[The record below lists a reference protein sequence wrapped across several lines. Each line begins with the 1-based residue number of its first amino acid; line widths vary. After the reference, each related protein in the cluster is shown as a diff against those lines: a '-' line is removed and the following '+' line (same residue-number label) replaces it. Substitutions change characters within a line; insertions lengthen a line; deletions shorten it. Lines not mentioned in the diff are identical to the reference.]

1 MIGCPSCGAENVE
14 GTRFCVKCGTTLP
27 ASPQPES
34 WRQSGDLG
42 QQQAQQDYQSSGYAS
57 GYSTPQTPESS
68 YPGYSSQQQP
78 PPASGYPS
86 YTPQQDSLSSYQQQA
101 GDWMAQGANKKM
113 AAGICGILLGGFG
126 VHKFI
131 LGYNTEGIIML
142 AAWVIGM
149 FLTCGIASIAVGIVG
164 LIEGIIYL
172 TKSDEEFVRTYIQ
185 NKKAWF

>member
-1 MIGCPSCGAENVE
+1 MIACPSCGAENVE

-42 QQQAQQDYQSSGYAS
+42 QQQAQQDYQSGGYQPSGY
-57 GYSTPQTPESS
+57 PP
-68 YPGYSSQQQP
+68 PQP
-78 PPASGYPS
+78 PPSGYPS

-142 AAWVIGM
+142 VAWVVGM

-185 NKKAWF
+185 GKKAWF

>member
-1 MIGCPSCGAENVE
+1 MIACPSCGAENVE

-27 ASPQPES
+27 ASPAPES

-42 QQQAQQDYQSSGYAS
+42 QQQTQQGYQSGGYAP
-57 GYSTPQTPESS
+57 PQTPPSS
-68 YPGYSSQQQP
+68 YPGY
-78 PPASGYPS
+78 
-86 YTPQQDSLSSYQQQA
+86 TPQQQGLSYQPSAGGA
-101 GDWMAQGANKKM
+101 GDWQAQGANKKM
-113 AAGICGILLGGFG
+113 VAGITGILLGGFG

-142 AAWVIGM
+142 AAWVVGM
-149 FLTCGIASIAVGIVG
+149 FLTCGIASLVVGVIG
-164 LIEGIIYL
+164 LVEGIIYL

>member
-1 MIGCPSCGAENVE
+1 MIACPSCGSENVE

-27 ASPQPES
+27 ASPAPES

-42 QQQAQQDYQSSGYAS
+42 QQQQTQQSSYQSGGYAP
-57 GYSTPQTPESS
+57 PQTPPSS
-68 YPGYSSQQQP
+68 YPGYPQQQ
-78 PPASGYPS
+78 G
-86 YTPQQDSLSSYQQQA
+86 LSSYQQA
-101 GDWMAQGANKKM
+101 GVGGDWQAAGANKKM

-131 LGYNTEGIIML
+131 LGYNTEGAIML
-142 AAWVIGM
+142 AAWVVGM
-149 FLTCGIASIAVGIVG
+149 FLTCGIASLAVGVVG

-185 NKKAWF
+185 GKKAWF

>member
-1 MIGCPSCGAENVE
+1 MIACPSCGSENVE

-27 ASPQPES
+27 ASPAPES

-42 QQQAQQDYQSSGYAS
+42 QQQ
-57 GYSTPQTPESS
+57 
-68 YPGYSSQQQP
+68 SQQ
-78 PPASGYPS
+78 
-86 YTPQQDSLSSYQQQA
+86 SSYQPGGYAPPQSPPSAYPAYTPDQSMSYQPA
-101 GDWMAQGANKKM
+101 HGGADWQAQGANKKM

-131 LGYNTEGIIML
+131 LGYNTEGAIML
-142 AAWVIGM
+142 AAWIVGM

>member
-42 QQQAQQDYQSSGYAS
+42 QQQTQQDYQQPGG
-57 GYSTPQTPESS
+57 GYSTPQ
-68 YPGYSSQQQP
+68 P
-78 PPASGYPS
+78 PPSAYPA
-86 YTPQQDSLSSYQQQA
+86 YTPQQQGYPYQQGGGVDWQA
-101 GDWMAQGANKKM
+101 EGANKKLV
-113 AAGICGILLGGFG
+113 AGLLGILLNGLGI
-126 VHKFI
+126 HKFY

-142 AAWVIGM
+142 GVWVVGLI
-149 FLTCGIASIAVGIVG
+149 FTCGIGSMVVSVIGI
-164 LIEGIIYL
+164 IEGIMYL

-185 NKKAWF
+185 NKKPWF

>member
-1 MIGCPSCGAENVE
+1 MIACPSCGAENVE

-42 QQQAQQDYQSSGYAS
+42 QQQAQQDYQSSY
-57 GYSTPQTPESS
+57 QT
-68 YPGYSSQQQP
+68 

-86 YTPQQDSLSSYQQQA
+86 YQPQQDLSSFQQQA
-101 GDWMAQGANKKM
+101 GDWAAQGANKKM

-131 LGYNTEGIIML
+131 LGYNTEGVIML
-142 AAWVIGM
+142 VAWVVGM
-149 FLTCGIASIAVGIVG
+149 FLTCGIASIAVGVVG

-185 NKKAWF
+185 NKKGWF

>member
-42 QQQAQQDYQSSGYAS
+42 QQQPQQDYPSSGYSA
-57 GYSTPQTPESS
+57 P
-68 YPGYSSQQQP
+68 QP
-78 PPASGYPS
+78 PPSGYPS
-86 YTPQQDSLSSYQQQA
+86 YTPQQDPLAGYQQQA
-101 GDWMAQGANKKM
+101 GDWMAQGANKKLV
-113 AAGICGILLGGFG
+113 AGICGILLGGFG

-131 LGYNTEGIIML
+131 LGYTTEGIIQI
-142 AAWVIGM
+142 VIT
-149 FLTCGIASIAVGIVG
+149 LVTCGAGSIVG

-172 TKSDEEFVRTYIQ
+172 TKSDEDFVRTYIQ
-185 NKKAWF
+185 NKKGWF

>member
-1 MIGCPSCGAENVE
+1 MIACPSCGAENVE

-42 QQQAQQDYQSSGYAS
+42 QQQTQDYQSSGYSA
-57 GYSTPQTPESS
+57 P
-68 YPGYSSQQQP
+68 QP
-78 PPASGYPS
+78 PSSGYPS
-86 YTPQQDSLSSYQQQA
+86 YSQPQDSLSNYQQQA
-101 GDWMAQGANKKM
+101 GDWMQQGANKKM

-126 VHKFI
+126 VHQFI

-172 TKSDEEFVRTYIQ
+172 TKSDEEFVRTYVQ

>member
-1 MIGCPSCGAENVE
+1 MIACPSCGAENVE

-42 QQQAQQDYQSSGYAS
+42 QQQTQQDYQQSS
-57 GYSTPQTPESS
+57 GYSTPQTP
-68 YPGYSSQQQP
+68 P
-78 PPASGYPS
+78 SGYPS
-86 YTPQQDSLSSYQQQA
+86 YSQQPQDQLSAYQQQA

-142 AAWVIGM
+142 AAWVLGLI
-149 FLTCGIASIAVGIVG
+149 FTCGIASMAVSVIGI
-164 LIEGIIYL
+164 IEGIMYL

-185 NKKAWF
+185 GRKGWF

>member
-42 QQQAQQDYQSSGYAS
+42 QQQPQQDYQSSGYSA
-57 GYSTPQTPESS
+57 P
-68 YPGYSSQQQP
+68 QP
-78 PPASGYPS
+78 PPSGYPS
-86 YTPQQDSLSSYQQQA
+86 YTPQQDPLAGYQQQA

-113 AAGICGILLGGFG
+113 TAGICGILLGGFG
-126 VHKFI
+126 VHKFV

-142 AAWVIGM
+142 AACIVGGI
-149 FLTCGIASIAVGIVG
+149 LTCGLASGAVGIIG

-172 TKSDEEFVRTYIQ
+172 TKSDEEFVRTYVQ
-185 NKKAWF
+185 NKKPWF

>member
-1 MIGCPSCGAENVE
+1 MIACPSCGAENVE

-42 QQQAQQDYQSSGYAS
+42 QQQTQQDYPSS
-57 GYSTPQTPESS
+57 GYSTPQ
-68 YPGYSSQQQP
+68 P
-78 PPASGYPS
+78 PPSGYPS
-86 YTPQQDSLSSYQQQA
+86 YSQQPDPLAAYQQQA

-113 AAGICGILLGGFG
+113 AAGICGILLGGLG

-131 LGYNTEGIIML
+131 LGYNTEGIILL
-142 AAWVIGM
+142 AIWLVGL
-149 FLTCGIASIAVGIVG
+149 FLTCGIASALVSVVGIV
-164 LIEGIIYL
+164 EGIIYL
-172 TKSDEEFVRTYIQ
+172 TKSDQEFVATYIQ

>member
-1 MIGCPSCGAENVE
+1 MIACPSCGAENVE

-42 QQQAQQDYQSSGYAS
+42 QQPQQDYPSSGYSA
-57 GYSTPQTPESS
+57 P
-68 YPGYSSQQQP
+68 QP
-78 PPASGYPS
+78 PPSAYPS
-86 YTPQQDSLSSYQQQA
+86 YTPQQDPLSSYPQQA
-101 GDWMAQGANKKM
+101 GDWKAQGAEKKM
-113 AAGICGILLGGFG
+113 VAGILGILLGGLG
-126 VHKFI
+126 VHKFY

-142 AAWVIGM
+142 AVCIVGGL
-149 FLTCGIASIAVGIVG
+149 LTCGLGSAAVGVIG

>member
-1 MIGCPSCGAENVE
+1 MIACPTCGSENVE

-27 ASPQPES
+27 ASPAPES

-42 QQQAQQDYQSSGYAS
+42 QQQQTQQSSYQSGGYAPPPP
-57 GYSTPQTPESS
+57 PQSS
-68 YPGYSSQQQP
+68 YP
-78 PPASGYPS
+78 A
-86 YTPQQDSLSSYQQQA
+86 YTPNQGMSYQPGVGGA
-101 GDWMAQGANKKM
+101 DWQAQGANKKM

-131 LGYNTEGIIML
+131 LGYNTEGAIML
-142 AAWVIGM
+142 AAWVVGM

-185 NKKAWF
+185 NKKPWF

>member
-42 QQQAQQDYQSSGYAS
+42 QQQPQQDYQSSD
-57 GYSTPQTPESS
+57 YSSPQTPPS
-68 YPGYSSQQQP
+68 
-78 PPASGYPS
+78 AYPS
-86 YTPQQDSLSSYQQQA
+86 YTPQQDSLSNYQQQA

-131 LGYNTEGIIML
+131 LGYNTEGVIML
-142 AAWVIGM
+142 AAWVVGM

>member
-27 ASPQPES
+27 ASPEPES

-42 QQQAQQDYQSSGYAS
+42 QQPQQDYQQSS
-57 GYSTPQTPESS
+57 GYSTPQTPS
-68 YPGYSSQQQP
+68 
-78 PPASGYPS
+78 SGYPS
-86 YTPQQDSLSSYQQQA
+86 YTPQQDPLAGYQQQA

-164 LIEGIIYL
+164 LVEGIIYL

>member
-1 MIGCPSCGAENVE
+1 MIACPSCGAENVE

-27 ASPQPES
+27 ASPQPEQ

-42 QQQAQQDYQSSGYAS
+42 QQPTAQQDYSSSGYS
-57 GYSTPQTPESS
+57 
-68 YPGYSSQQQP
+68 QQP

-86 YTPQQDSLSSYQQQA
+86 YTPQQDSLSGYQQQA

-164 LIEGIIYL
+164 LIEGSIYL
-172 TKSDEEFVRTYIQ
+172 TKSDEEFVRTYVQ
-185 NKKAWF
+185 GKKAWF

>member
-1 MIGCPSCGAENVE
+1 MIACPSCGAENVE

-42 QQQAQQDYQSSGYAS
+42 QQPTAQQDYSSGY
-57 GYSTPQTPESS
+57 
-68 YPGYSSQQQP
+68 SQQQTP
-78 PPASGYPS
+78 SSGYPS
-86 YTPQQDSLSSYQQQA
+86 YTPQQDLSSYQQQA

-113 AAGICGILLGGFG
+113 AAGLCGILLGGFG

-172 TKSDEEFVRTYIQ
+172 TKSDEDFVRTYIQ
-185 NKKAWF
+185 GKKAWF

>member
-42 QQQAQQDYQSSGYAS
+42 QQPQQDYQQSS
-57 GYSTPQTPESS
+57 GYSTPQTPS
-68 YPGYSSQQQP
+68 
-78 PPASGYPS
+78 SGYPS
-86 YTPQQDSLSSYQQQA
+86 YPQQDSLSSYQQQA

-142 AAWVIGM
+142 AAWVVGM

-172 TKSDEEFVRTYIQ
+172 TKSDADFYQLYIVE
-185 NKKAWF
+185 KKQWF

>member
-1 MIGCPSCGAENVE
+1 MQTQYVSCPTCKSQNIAGSGLCANCGTPLPLAPMPMQHVAQGKIPGAE
-14 GTRFCVKCGTTLP
+14 
-27 ASPQPES
+27 
-34 WRQSGDLG
+34 
-42 QQQAQQDYQSSGYAS
+42 
-57 GYSTPQTPESS
+57 
-68 YPGYSSQQQP
+68 
-78 PPASGYPS
+78 
-86 YTPQQDSLSSYQQQA
+86 
-101 GDWMAQGANKKM
+101 KKI

-142 AAWVIGM
+142 VAWVVGM

-185 NKKAWF
+185 GKKAW

>member
-42 QQQAQQDYQSSGYAS
+42 QQPPQQDYQPGG
-57 GYSTPQTPESS
+57 GYSTPQTPPS
-68 YPGYSSQQQP
+68 
-78 PPASGYPS
+78 AYPS
-86 YTPQQDSLSSYQQQA
+86 YSPQQDLSSYQQQA

-126 VHKFI
+126 IHKFV

-142 AAWVIGM
+142 AACIVGGI
-149 FLTCGIASIAVGIVG
+149 LTCGLASAAVGVIG
-164 LIEGIIYL
+164 LVEGIIYL
-172 TKSDEEFVRTYIQ
+172 TKSDEEFVRTYVQ
-185 NKKAWF
+185 NKKGWF

>member
-1 MIGCPSCGAENVE
+1 MIACPTCGAENVE

-27 ASPQPES
+27 ATPAPES

-42 QQQAQQDYQSSGYAS
+42 QQQTQQPGYQPGGYAP
-57 GYSTPQTPESS
+57 PQQPQSS
-68 YPGYSSQQQP
+68 YPAYNQQQGMYQ
-78 PPASGYPS
+78 PAVGGS
-86 YTPQQDSLSSYQQQA
+86 
-101 GDWMAQGANKKM
+101 DWQAQGANKKM

-131 LGYNTEGIIML
+131 LGYNTEGAIMV

-149 FLTCGIASIAVGIVG
+149 FLTCGIASIAVGVVG

-185 NKKAWF
+185 NKKPWF